1 MSVKPDPQ
9 LTQLLQQQLKDVHSP
24 EAIGWWPLA
33 ISWWVLLI
41 LVIVLISLAGRY
53 LLKKHLQNRYRKAAL
68 DELSHSFDQWK
79 SDSNNAEY
87 LQRGHAIIKRVFLH
101 LENSRPNHVGK
112 GVSAG
117 LSGDIWAEKI
127 NSVVS
132 KPLSDHTINALVIL
146 SYQAEPKADIEL
158 IQVELRD
165 WLINHRFEQLQR
177 KNKVEGVQHA

>member
-33 ISWWVLLI
+33 NSWWVLLI
-41 LVIVLISLAGRY
+41 LVIVLISLAVWY
-53 LLKKHLQNRYRKAAL
+53 LLKKHLRNRYRKAAL
-68 DELSHSFDQWK
+68 DELSHSFDRWK

-101 LENSRPNHVGK
+101 LENSSSGHFGNET
-112 GVSAG
+112 SAG

-127 NSVVS
+127 NSVVK
-132 KPLSDHTINALVIL
+132 KPLSERTINALVSL

-158 IQVELRD
+158 IQAELRE
-165 WLINHRFEQLQR
+165 WLLNHRFEQLKR
-177 KNKVEGVQHA
+177 MNKVEGAHYA